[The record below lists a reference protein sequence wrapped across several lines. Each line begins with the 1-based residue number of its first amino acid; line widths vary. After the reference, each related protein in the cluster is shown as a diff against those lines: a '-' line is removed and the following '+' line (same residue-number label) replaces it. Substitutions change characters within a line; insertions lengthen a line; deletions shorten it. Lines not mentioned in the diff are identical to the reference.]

1 MAPPAQSLN
10 RDAQSQKKLDA
21 PRKFFPTLAVAGLV
35 PRRNFLTMSSV
46 TPRRFAFAALFLLCT
61 VASAARASLGGGTTN
76 NSAANATGEF
86 TPAEIAQGYRD
97 AVVLAKPH
105 ASHRDRADAAEP
117 GEGYTMNQKF
127 ARFGDLRVL
136 KIPAGQSVAQSVA
149 KLKATGRYDFVEPD
163 YLRHAR
169 IVPNDPS
176 FPLQWGLN
184 NTGQTGG
191 TAGADIHAP
200 AAWDIL
206 HDAPNVV
213 VAVLDSGIR
222 LTHTD
227 LVANLWRNP
236 NPSSSGDIN
245 GISYI
250 SGTGR
255 VTSGTP
261 TDTDGHG
268 THVSGII
275 GAFGN
280 NTVGTTGVAWK
291 VQLMALRFLG
301 TSGGAQSDELACLN
315 YAIAHGA
322 AIINGSFG
330 DSTYSAAEYTAL
342 AAVRTAGIIFVA
354 AAGNGD
360 SSGNGFSTDNG
371 GDYPAGYLLDNIVTV
386 AASDA
391 TDKLTTFSNFGSGT
405 VDLAAPGDK
414 ILSTYNTS
422 DTSTT
427 TLSGTSM
434 AAPHVTGALA
444 LLKAKFPNDTYRQT
458 INRLLRSVTPL
469 ATLSGKVQSGGRLNL
484 AAALTLDPSA
494 NGPLNDNFASRA
506 TLAGAN
512 IRVRSSNIGATSEAG
527 EPAHAGVTG
536 GASLWWTWTAP
547 SSTIVTF
554 DTDGSGYDTL
564 LAVYTGNSLST
575 LVPVGSSDDTAAGV
589 TTSRVTLNV
598 TAGTTYQIA
607 VDGKGGA
614 TGQTVLKIG
623 SVPANDTFAKAQV
636 VSGAS
641 FLVTGNN
648 LNATSETG
656 EPKPISTSAGN
667 SVWYKW
673 VAPKSGHFLLSAF
686 AAQIDT
692 TAAVFTGSAVNALTL
707 VAANDNATTTTFSGY
722 YDTDAL
728 VGFNAIAGQTYYF
741 MVDDTTADGGDFT
754 LTLVDGAWEYATLG
768 AMMSSPAAASD
779 GTIYVGAGSSS
790 DSLAIEGRVHALN
803 PDGTVKWTF
812 NAGSTAPFD
821 VASPAVGPDGTVY
834 IGSSNA
840 FFYALSSTNGT
851 RKWRFTATTPIISSP
866 AIAPDGTIYFHDDTT
881 LYALADAGAAATK
894 KWSLAVNAITY
905 VSPALAL
912 DGTIYLGG
920 AGGNFYAVNPD
931 GTSKWTFT
939 PDDDVYTT
947 PAIGGDGTIYFGT
960 LSGSF
965 YALNPSGTQKWKW
978 TASPKTSISSSPA
991 LAPDG
996 TIYFAAYDK
1005 NLYALTSAGALR
1017 WTFALGDQVRACSPA
1032 VGADGTIYIG
1042 AYDSLVYA
1050 INPDGTLQR
1059 TYATGQTVR
1068 SSPLLVNNRL
1078 YFGSND
1084 AKLYAIDLGQG
1095 AAGSAWPMF
1104 RQGTT
1109 RMSRAVLLPVIVE
1122 SPQSQTVGLGG
1133 TLVLNA
1139 VASGTGP
1146 FTFQW
1151 SKDGAT
1157 IAGATGAT
1165 YTASAVTVASAGS
1178 YSVAITGAGGTV
1190 TSGAATVRTTT
1201 AVPALLTNLS
1211 VQTTAGNSAPLTLG
1225 LVLSGSPAKKLL
1237 VRGIGPG
1244 LAAFGVS
1251 GTLANPAL
1259 ALFDGNSKSI
1269 ATNSGWGATSEL
1281 ITAFAQTGAFPLGTA
1296 PTKDAALLATLA
1308 AGNYTVQITGPGS
1321 GLALAEVY
1329 DTAIGTGAKLINLSS
1344 SAQVTATGTLTA
1356 GFTISGN
1363 VGKTVLIR
1371 GLGPALTTLGVGG
1384 VLADPQLELYD
1395 GQSVL
1400 LRSNNDWGGGAD
1412 LIAAFTATGA
1422 FKFTTTNDSVLLV
1435 TLAPGSYTAVVRSA
1449 DGSSGL
1455 ALVEIYDVP

>member
-1 MAPPAQSLN
+1 MPI
-10 RDAQSQKKLDA
+10 
-21 PRKFFPTLAVAGLV
+21 V
-35 PRRNFLTMSSV
+35 M
-46 TPRRFAFAALFLLCT
+46 PRRFAVFVFLFATAMI
-61 VASAARASLGGGTTN
+61 ARASLGGGTTN
-76 NSAANATGEF
+76 NSAANATGDF
-86 TPAEIAQGYRD
+86 TPAEVAQGYRD

-117 GEGYTMNQKF
+117 GEGYTMSQKY

-136 KIPAGQSVAQSVA
+136 KIPAGQSVAQAIA

-169 IVPNDPS
+169 VVPNDPS
-176 FPLQWGLN
+176 FPQQWSLN

-227 LVANLWRNP
+227 LVANLWSNP
-236 NPSSSGDIN
+236 SPSSSGDLH

-291 VQLMALRFLG
+291 VQLMALKFLG

-315 YAIAHGA
+315 YAIAHGV

-330 DSTYSAAEYTAL
+330 DSTYSDAEYTAL
-342 AAVRTAGIIFVA
+342 AAVRAAGIIFVA

-391 TDKLTTFSNFGSGT
+391 SDKLTTFSNFGSGT
-405 VDLAAPGDK
+405 VDLAAPGDN

-427 TLSGTSM
+427 KLSGTSM

-469 ATLSGKVQSGGRLNL
+469 PNLSGKVQSGGRLNL
-484 AAALTLDPSA
+484 AAALALDPSA

-512 IRVRSSNIGATSEAG
+512 IRVRSSNAGATFEAAAG

-536 GASLWWTWTAP
+536 GTSLWWTWTAP
-547 SSTIVTF
+547 ASTIVTF
-554 DTDGSGYDTL
+554 DTAGSSYDTL

-575 LVPVGSSDDTAAGV
+575 LVPVGSNDDTAAGV

-607 VDGKGGA
+607 VDGKSGA

-641 FLVTGNN
+641 FLVAGNN

-656 EPKPISTSAGN
+656 EPKPVSTSVGN

-686 AAQIDT
+686 ATQIDT

-728 VGFNAIAGQTYYF
+728 VGFNATAGQTYYF

-754 LTLVDGAWEYATLG
+754 LSLVDGAWEYATLG
-768 AMMSSPAAASD
+768 AMMSSPAAATD

-851 RKWRFTATTPIISSP
+851 RKWRFSATTAIISSP
-866 AIAPDGTIYFHDDTT
+866 AIAPDGTIYFHDDTA
-881 LYALADAGAAATK
+881 LYALTDGGTAATK

-905 VSPALAL
+905 ASPAIAL

-931 GTSKWTFT
+931 GTAKWTFT

-947 PAIGGDGTIYFGT
+947 PAIGSDGTIYFGT
-960 LSGSF
+960 LSGSI
-965 YALNPSGTQKWKW
+965 YAVNPDGTQRWKW
-978 TASPKTSISSSPA
+978 TAPTKTSISSSPA

-1050 INPDGTLQR
+1050 VAR

-1104 RQGTT
+1104 RQGPART
-1109 RMSRAVLLPVIVE
+1109 SRAVLLPVIVE

-1139 VASGTGP
+1139 VVSGTGP
-1146 FTFQW
+1146 FTYQW
-1151 SKDGAT
+1151 SKDGT
-1157 IAGATGAT
+1157 PIAGATGAT
-1165 YTASAVTVASAGS
+1165 YTASGVTAASAGS
-1178 YSVAITGAGGTV
+1178 YSVAITGTGGTV

-1225 LVLSGSPAKKLL
+1225 FVLSGSPAKKLL
-1237 VRGIGPG
+1237 LRGIGPG
-1244 LAAFGVS
+1244 LIAFGVP
-1251 GTLANPAL
+1251 GTLADPVL
-1259 ALFDGNSKSI
+1259 TLFNASN
-1269 ATNSGWGATSEL
+1269 ATIDFNDNWSTAVGAATPVTA
-1281 ITAFAQTGAFPLGTA
+1281 TAFSSVGAFPLSGGS
-1296 PTKDAALLATLA
+1296 KDAALLDTLA
-1308 AGNYTVQITGPGS
+1308 AGNYTAQITGPSS

-1329 DTAIGTGAKLINLSS
+1329 DTAIGTGAKLINLST
-1344 SAQVTATGTLTA
+1344 SAQVTATRTLTA

-1371 GLGPALTTLGVGG
+1371 GLGPALAAVGVTSGT
-1384 VLADPQLELYD
+1384 LADPLLELYD

-1400 LRSNNDWGGGAD
+1400 LRSNDDWGGGAD
-1412 LIAAFTATGA
+1412 LVAAFTATGA
-1422 FKFTTTNDSVLLV
+1422 FKFTTTKDSVLLV

-1449 DGSSGL
+1449 NGSSGL
-1455 ALVEIYDVP
+1455 ALVEIYEVP